1 MHISFITTIK
11 ICPGYEW
18 LLDRI
23 NIYILNIQHYC
34 KKYDIPYD
42 KLIRKSSQ
50 KRFEWAAKIK
60 KDYVF

>member
-1 MHISFITTIK
+1 MSGVSLGTSKDNYID
-11 ICPGYEW
+11 P
-18 LLDRI
+18 RI
-23 NIYILNIQHYC
+23 IFAFMQ
-34 KKYDIPYD
+34 KYDIPYD